1 MGNIWKRDPLP
12 YATSIHVEYFGE
24 KEWDEKRW
32 KLGYNQRL
40 HRCFVHRTPKANSMH
55 CIYGS
60 RDSFLII
67 IKTPWN
73 STATA
78 TIISGS
84 KYSMTI
90 FREMRML
97 CSRTF
102 TYSDFYSFSQKF
114 WQLKFD
120 GSDIK
125 KTEYISA
132 QPFSTQV
139 SSLISL
145 QSGPGNQ
152 GLGLQMQIQG
162 GQCKGHFDT
171 FPGEGCPGF
180 VIIYD
185 FPTRFPKK
193 MISITFSI
201 YKWLSA
207 AAGL

>member
-1 MGNIWKRDPLP
+1 MLLLLLGSPNIHVVAETEQKQEMERWEIFGKGITCLMPLLLLGP
-12 YATSIHVEYFGE
+12 TSTHVEYFGE

-73 STATA
+73 STATV

-84 KYSMTI
+84 KYSMTV
-90 FREMRML
+90 FREMKML

-145 QSGPGNQ
+145 
-152 GLGLQMQIQG
+152 
-162 GQCKGHFDT
+162 
-171 FPGEGCPGF
+171 
-180 VIIYD
+180 
-185 FPTRFPKK
+185 
-193 MISITFSI
+193 
-201 YKWLSA
+201 
-207 AAGL
+207 